1 MEQSYN
7 VASDFKKSKW
17 WVFASIG
24 LGTFMS
30 ALDSSVV
37 NTILPELQAFF
48 TSNVATVQWVVVIYL
63 LAVSSLLLFFG
74 RLGDLRGNK
83 RVYVTGFIIFV
94 ISSALCGLTPS
105 VLGLVLARALQAI
118 GGAMLLAN
126 GPAILTKN
134 FPPYQRGR
142 VLGLQ
147 ATMTYLGLSVGPA
160 LGGWLTH
167 VLGWRSVFYIN
178 VPVGIVA
185 MVIAIGFIKQ
195 DRAEIRFGE
204 KFDILGAVLFA
215 AGLAAFLLGLNK
227 GSEWGWGS
235 PAVLGAVFGALLL
248 FGVFI
253 WHETRIAS
261 PMLDLMLFRSR
272 LFNISTVSA
281 VFNYICLYSVIFLLP
296 FYLIQGRGLNSA
308 QAGLLLT
315 AQPIIMAITAPLSG
329 WLSDRVGSRF
339 LSTLGM
345 AIIAVGLFVLSRLD
359 GGAGDLQILGSLAIT
374 GLGTGIF
381 ISPNTSALLGSAP
394 RERQGIAS
402 GILATARNVG
412 MVLGIGMAGAIY
424 TSIVHVKGDA
434 GIFDGIS
441 TALLAATGIAILGM
455 LISSIRGK
463 EGSLKPPDSG
473 RV

>member
-1 MEQSYN
+1 MSSKEIMLN
-7 VASDFKKSKW
+7 SDNSKW

-37 NTILPELQAFF
+37 NTILPEMRSFF

-74 RLGDLRGNK
+74 RLGDIQGNK
-83 RVYVTGFIIFV
+83 RIYIIGFIVFV
-94 ISSALCGLTPS
+94 ISSALCGLAPS
-105 VLGLVLARALQAI
+105 VLVLVLARAVQAI

-134 FPPYQRGR
+134 FPPHQRGR

-147 ATMTYLGLSVGPA
+147 ATMTYLGLSIGPA

-167 VLGWRSVFYIN
+167 SLGWRSVFYIN
-178 VPVGIVA
+178 VPVGIFA
-185 MVIAIGFIKQ
+185 TLIAIKFIKQ
-195 DRAEIRFGE
+195 DRTVILAGE

-215 AGLAAFLLGLNK
+215 GGLSAFLLGLNK

-235 PAVLGAVFGALLL
+235 PAVLGAIIGALILI
-248 FGVFI
+248 GTFI
-253 WHETRIAS
+253 WHENRIAS
-261 PMLDLMLFRSR
+261 PMLDLTLFKSR

-296 FYLIQGRGLNSA
+296 FYLIQGRSLNTA

-315 AQPIIMAITAPLSG
+315 SQPIIMAITAPLSG
-329 WLSDRVGSRF
+329 LLSDKIGSRL

-345 AIIAVGLFVLSRLD
+345 VIIAVGLLVLSRLNST
-359 GGAGDLQILGSLAIT
+359 AGNLQILGSLAIT

-412 MVLGIGMAGAIY
+412 MVLGIGMAGAIF
-424 TSIVHVKGDA
+424 TSVVHARGDA
-434 GIFDGIS
+434 GLFEGIS
-441 TALLAATGIAILGM
+441 TALLAATIIAILGA
-455 LISSIRGK
+455 LVSAIRGR
-463 EGSLKPPDSG
+463 EDPLKPSESKKT
-473 RV
+473 